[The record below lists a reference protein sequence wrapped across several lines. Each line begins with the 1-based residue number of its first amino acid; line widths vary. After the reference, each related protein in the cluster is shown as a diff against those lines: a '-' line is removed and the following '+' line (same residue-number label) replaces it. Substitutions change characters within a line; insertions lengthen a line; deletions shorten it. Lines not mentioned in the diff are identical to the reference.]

1 MAEVKNI
8 KINVD
13 TASATQSMENLAKA
27 THDVSSSFEEVY
39 GEIQP
44 LTARMGEAEDRLY
57 ELANAGQTATQEYK
71 DLLATVANYRKVQIQ
86 TDMAV
91 DAASST
97 FANKLGGALGG
108 VTSGFAIA
116 QGAMGAFGVESEDLE
131 KQLLKVQSALA
142 IAEGVRGFKEAI
154 PSIKAFGAALKG
166 AIGASGIGLLVIAL
180 GTVAAYWDDI
190 KGAVSGVSAEQEKLN
205 AQTQANVDAQQAKF
219 DSITGQE
226 NILRL
231 QGKSEEEITRMKIKQ
246 IDAIIAAT
254 EAQIV
259 QQENQKK
266 AEVEATKRNQNYLRL
281 VVRVGLEAAAL
292 VLRYLAA
299 PIDLA
304 IMAANKVSETLG
316 LGKITAFNINA
327 EITKMTEK
335 GANAVAEYF
344 FDPKETAA
352 AADKT
357 INETKA
363 KLTTLKDQR
372 AGMILS
378 LQKDNEKEVKSET
391 DKVDK
396 VAQAK
401 EEARKLELQR
411 QQEFDNQLEAIAEQN
426 YLNSLSEQEREIRLV
441 QDKYFELETLAKD
454 NADQL
459 AELEIAKM
467 NELNDIN
474 LKYQQEQYKI
484 NEEARAKEKEAQD
497 KANEDKKAAEEAM
510 IETMKALR
518 EADLNNA
525 SAGIDLVKNLFE
537 NNKKVQAAALIAES
551 AVSIA
556 RTIISTKGANQA
568 ARAQGTALSIATGGA
583 SVVAAEALIL
593 KNNISAG
600 ISIAAQVAA
609 TAKGVAALGKGGA
622 PSGQSVSD
630 GSGSGG
636 SSPQFQAPSF
646 NVVGNSGVNQ
656 LAQLQQQP
664 VQAYVVSGQV
674 TTAQSLD
681 RNRIENAT
689 L

>member
-13 TASATQSMENLAKA
+13 TASATQSMDNLAKA
-27 THDVSSSFEEVY
+27 TRDVSASFEEVY
-39 GEIQP
+39 GDLQP
-44 LTARMGEAEDRLY
+44 LTTRMGEAEDRLY

-71 DLLATVANYRKVQIQ
+71 DLLNTVANYRKVQIQ

-108 VTSGFAIA
+108 VTSGFSIA

-131 KQLLKVQSALA
+131 RQLLKVQSAMA
-142 IAEGVRGFKEAI
+142 IADGVRGFKEAI

-180 GTVAAYWDDI
+180 GTIAAYWDDI
-190 KGAVSGVSAEQEKLN
+190 KAAVSGVSAEQERLN
-205 AQTQANVDAQQAKF
+205 AKAQANVDIQQKKF
-219 DSITGQE
+219 DSISGQE

-231 QGKSEEEITRMKIKQ
+231 QGKSEKEITEMKLAQIRMIIK
-246 IDAIIAAT
+246 AT
-254 EAQIV
+254 EAQLV

-281 VVRVGLEAAAL
+281 VVRIGLEAAAL

-316 LGKITAFNINA
+316 LGKITAFNINS

-363 KLTTLKDQR
+363 KLADLRNQAAGFQLSLKDMNKPAETVVKDGGKKVVEQAEEEVRLLADFEAQKIDIRKATLDKTLEFQELENKGLRDGLDLKLQIRATEKQLSEQR
-372 AGMILS
+372 KQELMEAAEATAATLGQIADLFGEQSAAG
-378 LQKDNEKEVKSET
+378 K
-391 DKVDK
+391 
-396 VAQAK
+396 AA
-401 EEARKLELQR
+401 
-411 QQEFDNQLEAIAEQN
+411 AIAEATIN
-426 YLNSLSEQEREIRLV
+426 MFLSAQKAYAATVGVPIV
-441 QDKYFELETLAKD
+441 GPVLAPI
-454 NADQL
+454 NAGL
-459 AELEIAKM
+459 AIA
-467 NELNDIN
+467 
-474 LKYQQEQYKI
+474 
-484 NEEARAKEKEAQD
+484 
-497 KANEDKKAAEEAM
+497 
-510 IETMKALR
+510 
-518 EADLNNA
+518 
-525 SAGIDLVKNLFE
+525 AGIKNI
-537 NNKKVQAAALIAES
+537 KAI
-551 AVSIA
+551 
-556 RTIISTKGANQA
+556 
-568 ARAQGTALSIATGGA
+568 
-583 SVVAAEALIL
+583 
-593 KNNISAG
+593 
-600 ISIAAQVAA
+600 
-609 TAKGVAALGKGGA
+609 KGVKTPKGDGPE
-622 PSGQSVSD
+622 PSVPSTNSFTSAMQS
-630 GSGSGG
+630 
-636 SSPQFQAPSF
+636 QAPSF

-656 LAQLQQQP
+656 LAQLQQTP

-681 RNRIENAT
+681 RNRVENAT

>member
-13 TASATQSMENLAKA
+13 TASATQSMDNLAKA
-27 THDVSSSFEEVY
+27 TRDVSASFEEVY
-39 GEIQP
+39 GDLQP
-44 LTARMGEAEDRLY
+44 LTTRMGEAEDRLY

-71 DLLATVANYRKVQIQ
+71 DLLNTVANYRKVQIQ

-205 AQTQANVDAQQAKF
+205 AQTQSNVDAQQAKF
-219 DSITGQE
+219 DSISGQE

-231 QGKSEEEITRMKIKQ
+231 QGKSEEDITRMKIKQ

-254 EAQIV
+254 EAQMF

-281 VVRVGLEAAAL
+281 VVRIGLEAAAL

-316 LGKITAFNINA
+316 LGKITAFNINS

-344 FDPKETAA
+344 FDPKATAA
-352 AADKT
+352 EADKT

-363 KLTTLKDQR
+363 KITQLKDQR
-372 AGMILS
+372 AGMLLS
-378 LQKDNEKEVKSET
+378 LQKDNEKEVKTET
-391 DKVDK
+391 EKVDK
-396 VAQAK
+396 VGQAK
-401 EEARKLELQR
+401 EDARKLEIER
-411 QQEFDNQLEAIAEQN
+411 QQEFDKQLEDLAEQN
-426 YLNSLSEQEREIRLV
+426 YLNSLSDQERELRLV
-441 QDKYFELETLAKD
+441 QDKYFELETLAQG

-459 AELEIAKM
+459 AEIEIAKM

-474 LKYQQEQYKI
+474 LKYQEEQYKI

-497 KANEDKKAAEEAM
+497 KANEEKKEAEAAM
-510 IETMKALR
+510 VETMNALR
-518 EADLNNA
+518 EADFNNA

-551 AVSIA
+551 AVSVA
-556 RTIISTKGANQA
+556 KTIISTKAANQA

-600 ISIAAQVAA
+600 ISIASQIAA
-609 TAKGVAALGKGGA
+609 TAKGVAALGGGGTP
-622 PSGQSVSD
+622 PSNDNSPD
-630 GSGSGG
+630 GGG
-636 SSPQFQAPSF
+636 GGGGGTFAPSF

-656 LAQLQQQP
+656 LAQLQQTP

-681 RNRIENAT
+681 RNRVENAT

>member
-1 MAEVKNI
+1 
-8 KINVD
+8 
-13 TASATQSMENLAKA
+13 
-27 THDVSSSFEEVY
+27 
-39 GEIQP
+39 
-44 LTARMGEAEDRLY
+44 
-57 ELANAGQTATQEYK
+57 
-71 DLLATVANYRKVQIQ
+71 
-86 TDMAV
+86 
-91 DAASST
+91 
-97 FANKLGGALGG
+97 
-108 VTSGFAIA
+108 
-116 QGAMGAFGVESEDLE
+116 
-131 KQLLKVQSALA
+131 
-142 IAEGVRGFKEAI
+142 
-154 PSIKAFGAALKG
+154 
-166 AIGASGIGLLVIAL
+166 
-180 GTVAAYWDDI
+180 
-190 KGAVSGVSAEQEKLN
+190 
-205 AQTQANVDAQQAKF
+205 
-219 DSITGQE
+219 
-226 NILRL
+226 
-231 QGKSEEEITRMKIKQ
+231 MKIKQ

-630 GSGSGG
+630 GGSGGG

-646 NVVGNSGVNQ
+646 NIVGNSGVNQ
-656 LAQLQQQP
+656 LAQLQQTP
-664 VQAYVVSGQV
+664 IQAYVVSGQV

-681 RNRIENAT
+681 RNRVENAT